1 MSRGIRIRRSAAIIG
16 TLAAALS
23 FGACAKDIATQ
34 APPSAEDSV
43 SALFDPALSILP
55 KPTDLA
61 KNQVTGLLAVP
72 VADETVN
79 PAQAAFD
86 RYLNTLDGFPG
97 ASTVTACFAAEI
109 DPASLTDN
117 VKVLELPATATDQPT
132 PVTDVT
138 AGAPTKSLACPVL
151 TATSCNV
158 KDLTGCTAEQVC
170 VRTSTATASC
180 ADAGYLV
187 AFAKATPWKA
197 GARYAFYVTNGV
209 KTKAG
214 KPIIRSRS
222 FELAAAENPLCE
234 FNATELKC
242 TYNYSTLLA
251 SQVKATLTA
260 ENDAK
265 RAAGDATALSPEDL
279 EAAIRDAVLSSATQF
294 ELLRQAHN
302 AVLAAA
308 PAAGLN
314 NRDDIVLA
322 WFFSISSMVE
332 AVFDPSNGKIPGP
345 GNDLLYDATAGKV
358 NIPAQPGESAT
369 DKALR
374 EGLNTLD
381 GFSTTGTYF
390 APFSGKLDATR
401 IKNAADAIDLIVVN
415 TADPT
420 DVVAASFSWSD
431 NANAILF
438 KPLVPLK
445 EKTRYAVLLRS
456 RGNAEPK
463 DANEA
468 VAAVGGLADAT
479 GRRVVASS
487 VFALARLE
495 DSLVDSEGK
504 STISVLDDASANAL
518 EAVRAA
524 YNPLL
529 TGLEANP
536 AIVPAFKREDVVIG
550 WTFVTQTIT
559 EPLTKLRALPY
570 QILATV
576 DSNTPKFTGGID
588 PTLASWPAAAPKDK
602 VGGLGAGTFK
612 TWIALDPT
620 TGAFLPDPTKGT
632 AVDVPFYVSLPKMAD
647 CSTAAC
653 ADTTATCAE
662 LMNGTTGTGI
672 KYCVPAKLPVVVFQ
686 HGITRAK
693 TDFFAVANA
702 LNGAGYAVL
711 AFDINYHGERS
722 ICLSNADCVATASC
736 STDKKCCDQTTSTD
750 CKTSYFLDAN
760 TDGVPD
766 VSGGPAFLNTSNP
779 FAIRDNLRQHIID
792 VSAFLRAISLG
803 AASGLQWPLA
813 TATGMAPIP
822 GFDKTNINWAS
833 QSLGSILGTLVM
845 ATDSTVKRAVLNVPG
860 GPLVGVFDGTNNPS
874 FIAIVDGM
882 LDARGLCKDE
892 GGKKVCPHDTLGA
905 LQLFHTLQWIVDPGD
920 AANFAKYVK
929 TESLKDEVASAV
941 AGSDVMVT
949 KKEVIVQVAGKDNVI
964 PTQLEKDLA
973 GWMGVDITDTT
984 YDTEDHG
991 FLLAPSPNLAATGAA
1006 QTQMVKFLLLGSV
1019 CKPDTTTGQC
1029 N

>member
-1 MSRGIRIRRSAAIIG
+1 MSRGSRIERSAAIIG
-16 TLAAALS
+16 ALVAALS

-34 APPSAEDSV
+34 APPSTEDSV
-43 SALFDPALSILP
+43 SALFDPSLSILP

-86 RYLNTLDGFPG
+86 RYLNTLDGFPT
-97 ASTVTACFAAEI
+97 ASTVTACFAAEL
-109 DPASLTDN
+109 DPTSLQDN
-117 VKVLELPATATDQPT
+117 FKVLQLPATATEQPT

-138 AGAPTKSLACPVL
+138 AGDPAKSLACPVL

-170 VRTSTATASC
+170 VRTSSATASC
-180 ADAGYLV
+180 ANAGYIV
-187 AFAKATPWKA
+187 AFAKATPWTA

-222 FELAAAENPLCE
+222 FELAAAPNPLCE
-234 FNATELKC
+234 FHATELKC

-265 RAAGDATALSPEDL
+265 RAAGDATALSTEKL
-279 EAAIRDAVLSSATQF
+279 EAAIHDAILASATQF
-294 ELLRQAHN
+294 EMLRQAHN
-302 AVLAAA
+302 QVLAAA

-314 NRDDIVLA
+314 SRDDIVLT
-322 WFFSISSMVE
+322 WFFSVSSMVE
-332 AVFDPSNGKIPGP
+332 AVFDPSNGLIPGP
-345 GNDLLYDATAGKV
+345 GNDLLFDTVTGKV
-358 NIPAQPGESAT
+358 NIPAQPGETAT

-401 IKNAADAIDLIVVN
+401 IKNSADAVDLIVVN

-420 DVVAASFSWSD
+420 DAVAADFAWSD
-431 NANAILF
+431 NGNAITF
-438 KPLVPLK
+438 KPTVPLK
-445 EKTRYAVLLRS
+445 ENTRYAVLLRS
-456 RGNAEPK
+456 RGNAEPTT
-463 DANEA
+463 ASEA
-468 VAAVGGLADAT
+468 MAAAGGLADAT

-487 VFALARLE
+487 VFALARLK

-504 STISVLDDASANAL
+504 STISVLDDANAKAL
-518 EAVRAA
+518 EAVRSA

-536 AIVPAFKREDVVIG
+536 LIKPAFKREDVVIA
-550 WTFVTQTIT
+550 WTFKTQSIT

-570 QILATV
+570 SILGAI
-576 DSNTPKFTGGID
+576 DSNAPKFTGGID

-602 VGGLGAGTFK
+602 VGGLGLGSFK

-632 AVDVPFYVSLPKMAD
+632 AVDVPFYISMPKMAD
-647 CSTAAC
+647 CSATAC
-653 ADTTATCAE
+653 TDTTATCAN
-662 LMNGTTGTGI
+662 LMNGATPTGL

-686 HGITRAK
+686 HGITRAR

-722 ICLSNADCVATASC
+722 ICLADTDCVATASC
-736 STDKKCCDQTTSTD
+736 SAAKKCCDKTTTTD
-750 CKTSYFLDAN
+750 CKMSYFADADTN
-760 TDGVPD
+760 GIPD
-766 VSGGPAFLNTSNP
+766 VSGGPAFLNTANP
-779 FAIRDNLRQHIID
+779 FAIRDNLRQHVID
-792 VSAFLRAISLG
+792 VSSFLRALVLG
-803 AASGLQWPLA
+803 AGSGLQWPLA
-813 TATGMAPIP
+813 TASGMTPVP
-822 GFDKTNINWAS
+822 EFDKTNINWVS
-833 QSLGSILGTLVM
+833 QSLGSILGTLVL
-845 ATDSTVKRAVLNVPG
+845 ATDSTIKRAVLNVPG
-860 GPLVGVFDGTNNPS
+860 GPLVDVFDGTQNTG
-874 FIAIVDGM
+874 FIAIVDAL
-882 LDARGLCKDE
+882 LDSRGLCKDE

-905 LQLFHTLQWIVDPGD
+905 LQLFHTLQWIADPGD

-929 TESLKDEVASAV
+929 TESLKDEVASAA

-949 KKEVIVQVAGKDNVI
+949 KKEVIVQVAGQDKVI
-964 PTQLEKDLA
+964 PTPLEKDLA

-1006 QTQMVKFLLLGSV
+1006 QTQMVKFLLLGTV